1 MAWEAIKLFLEGHSL
16 LGNSYL
22 AYTWF
27 WLTLLGLIV
36 IFQIIQSVILK
47 RLERLVQRTHT
58 ELDDVVVRLVRTI
71 KPPFYLFLALYWS
84 LRSLAITPFLQRI
97 INVFLIA
104 WVALQGVIALQVAI
118 DAVFQR
124 RIKREQHR
132 GHQSILEVLRGVVR
146 FVLWTIGLLFIL
158 SNLGVN
164 INSLIAGLGIGGIAV
179 ALAAQN
185 ILSDLFN
192 SLVIYFDQPFEV
204 GDFIVVGDDKGTVQR
219 IGVKSTRVKSLSGE
233 EIIIPN
239 RDIAASRI
247 KNFKRLHERRVAFRL
262 AVENLVSAD
271 QLNQVPAMIEE
282 VVKQVPHVR
291 FGRAHLHEVDN
302 GKMMF
307 EVVYHVL
314 DHDYSVYM
322 NVHQRILLSLVEA
335 FGKEKITTSFS
346 PFSI

>member
-1 MAWEAIKLFLEGHSL
+1 MTWEETVTFLATTTV
-16 LGNSYL
+16 LGNSLL
-22 AYTWF
+22 AYVWF
-27 WLTLLGLIV
+27 WLTLLGLII
-36 IFQIIQSVILK
+36 IFQIIQSVVLK

-58 ELDDVVVRLVRTI
+58 DLDDVIVRVVRTI

-84 LRSLAITPFLQRI
+84 LRSLAIAPFLQRI

-104 WVALQGVIALQVAI
+104 WVALQAVVALQVAI

-132 GHQSILEVLRGVVR
+132 GHQSILEVMRGVVR
-146 FVLWTIGLLFIL
+146 FVLWTIGLLFVL

-204 GDFIVVGDDKGTVQR
+204 GDFIEVGTDKGTVQR
-219 IGVKSTRVKSLSGE
+219 IGIKTTRVRSLSGE

-262 AVENLVSAD
+262 GVGADASAEWL
-271 QLNQVPAMIEE
+271 QQVPGLIEG
-282 VVKQVPHVR
+282 VVADIPHVR
-291 FGRAHLHEVDN
+291 FGRAHVRELAADTVW
-302 GKMMF
+302 F
-307 EVVYHVL
+307 EVIYHVL

-322 NVHQRILLSLVEA
+322 NVHQRILLGLRSA
-335 FGKEKITTSFS
+335 FGNEKIMTT
-346 PFSI
+346 PTL